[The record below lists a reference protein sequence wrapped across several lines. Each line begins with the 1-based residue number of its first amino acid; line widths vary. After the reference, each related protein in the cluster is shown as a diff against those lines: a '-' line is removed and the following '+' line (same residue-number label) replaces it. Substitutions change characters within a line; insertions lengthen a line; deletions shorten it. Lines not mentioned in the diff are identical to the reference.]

1 MYIVHV
7 STWSSKMNPKPYT
20 VFYQIANLF
29 IFFAH
34 ETFQLIFFTDTTI
47 IYLDNYIKKAAEN
60 SGPCPIPGCRSKSVM
75 INLTENYDPPFLG
88 VPCIYCQSKEAG
100 CEWVRK
106 LDELS
111 MHLKEEYS
119 FVKEVHVCPYDYGMH
134 VQHKSIKDHNK
145 VCEFFLVV
153 NATSLR

>member
-1 MYIVHV
+1 M
-7 STWSSKMNPKPYT
+7 KFKNEPKTIHCILPNCQS
-20 VFYQIANLF
+20 FH
-29 IFFAH
+29 FFAH
-34 ETFQLIFFTDTTI
+34 ETFQLTFFTDTTI

-88 VPCIYCQSKEAG
+88 VPCIHCKSKEAG

-119 FVKEVHVCPYDYGMH
+119 FAKEVHVCPYDYGMH

-153 NATSLR
+153 NATSSR